1 MARSVPS
8 QVPARTPGTPPA
20 ETGSG
25 TLAFEALYKQHF
37 AFVWRNLRRLG
48 VPEASL
54 RDAAQDVFVVVY
66 RRLDEYEARDKA
78 RSWLYSI
85 VTRVVRE
92 HARRRRRKDPT
103 AVEDADTVADPRGHT
118 PDRGAEQNESL
129 RLLLELLLEI
139 DLEKREAFIL
149 SDLEEMTAPEIA
161 EALGVNLNT
170 VYSRIRAARQ
180 ELRAAL
186 RLRRA
191 LPREFP

>member
-1 MARSVPS
+1 MEAHPAAPASRPS
-8 QVPARTPGTPPA
+8 FP
-20 ETGSG
+20 
-25 TLAFEALYKQHF
+25 ALYTEHF

-66 RRLDEYEARDKA
+66 RRLGEYEAREKV

-85 VTRVVRE
+85 LTRVARE

-103 AVEDADTVADPRGHT
+103 PVDHAEEIADPRAQP
-118 PDRGAEQNESL
+118 PDRGAAQNQDL
-129 RLLLELLLEI
+129 RLLLELLDEL
-139 DLEKREAFIL
+139 DLEKREAFVL
-149 SDLEEMTAPEIA
+149 SDLEQMTAPEIA

-170 VYSRIRAARQ
+170 VYSRVRAARR

-186 RLRRA
+186 KLRRP
-191 LPREFP
+191 LSPSFP

>member
-1 MARSVPS
+1 M
-8 QVPARTPGTPPA
+8 PARTTGTPPA

-25 TLAFEALYKQHF
+25 VAFETLYKEHF

-66 RRLDEYEARDKA
+66 RRLGEYEARDKV

-92 HARRRRRKDPT
+92 HARRRRRKDPS
-103 AVEDADTVADPRGHT
+103 AVEDADTIADPRARP
-118 PDRGAEQNESL
+118 PDRGAEENESL
-129 RLLLELLLEI
+129 QLLLELLQEI
-139 DLEKREAFIL
+139 DLEKREAFVL

-186 RLRRA
+186 RSRRA
-191 LPREFP
+191 LPPGPP